1 MVGSQCRIARRGTSE
16 VVAIGNE
23 VCGGGG
29 GIHKQK
35 DLAYTEIDH
44 MP

>member
-29 GIHKQK
+29 IHKQK